1 MIIDSKEAFE
11 RYETNGRTFM
21 QKKYQD
27 IILEAGGRL
36 PRTGSGRSRHL
47 YKTSVLDRL
56 AREDKLG
63 TKAYKAILNLDA
75 KKENHKKEQL

>member
-1 MIIDSKEAFE
+1 MIIDTTEALE
-11 RYETNGRTFM
+11 RYDTGRSTFM
-21 QKKYQD
+21 LKKYQD
-27 IILEAGGRL
+27 IISEAGGRQ
-36 PRTGSGRSRHL
+36 PRTGSGRSQHL

-75 KKENHKKEQL
+75 RKKEQL